1 MDNTKLDPHEARKFI
16 SHYKI
21 FDYWKDKCI
30 TKTGEVKDQLVGD
43 SVDVVTDYGEPCCW
57 SCGKPVDLA
66 KSKTYDE
73 LLTNNQLSKIY
84 GLQKVRSSLQRCH
97 IVPHALGGS
106 DEDPSNLFLMCSE
119 CHKESPDTE
128 NPRNF
133 LRWVYK
139 KRKGCVLGVPIWD
152 VMRMISEECEEQGKD
167 VFTFDAEKAPRVNI
181 HGSVLSTSSI
191 VYSFVDAC
199 ECKGSRETRHPKGV

>member
-1 MDNTKLDPHEARKFI
+1 MDNIKSVPHETRKPV

-30 TKTGEVKDQLVGD
+30 TRDGEVTDRITD
-43 SVDVVTDYGEPCCW
+43 NSIDVVTDYGEPCCW
-57 SCGKPVDLA
+57 SCGKPVDLT

-73 LLTNNQLSKIY
+73 LLISNQLSKIY
-84 GLQKVRSSLQRCH
+84 GFQKVKTSLNRCH
-97 IVPHALGGS
+97 IVPHALGGT

-119 CHKESPDTE
+119 CHEESPDTS

-139 KRKGCVLGVPIWD
+139 KRRGCILGMPVTELAKAIL
-152 VMRMISEECEEQGKD
+152 EECEEQGKSALS
-167 VFTFDAEKAPRVNI
+167 FDAKKAPKTNA
-181 HGSVLSTSSI
+181 HGGKVSKSSI

-199 ECKGSRETRHPKGV
+199 E